1 MPVSKT
7 VGARIKRR
15 EDPRLIQGLA
25 HYVDDIKLPDTL
37 HVAILRSPY
46 AHARINAI
54 DTAAAQNL
62 PGVKAVVTGDDI
74 KDTIGGIPC
83 AATDP
88 EGFPG
93 IKVPHHPVLAT
104 DKVRFVGEP
113 IAAVAATDAYIARD
127 ALDLIEVDCDPL
139 DAVNS
144 ADAALAEGA
153 PVLHEDWD
161 DNLAFTWQIAG
172 GDIDAA
178 FAEADHIV
186 SQRIDHQRLVP
197 NPIETRGVLAQY
209 TRGKDQ
215 LTLWSSTQI
224 PHLLRTQL
232 SIMLNMA
239 ENHVRVIAP
248 EVGGG
253 FGCKLNVYAEEALI
267 GHLAKQLDQPVKWI
281 ESRRENF
288 LHTIH
293 GRDQVGQVE
302 LAVNSDG
309 AILGLKYT
317 VTADVGAYYQ
327 LLTPAIPTLTG
338 LMLCGSYTFQ
348 NVQMDL
354 TAAFTNKMATDAY
367 RGAGRPEAT
376 YLIERMI
383 DIVAHD
389 LDLDPLD
396 VRRKNFIGKDAFP
409 HETGTALAYDSGD
422 YTAALDRA
430 LKMADYDALRQQ
442 QADLRA
448 RGRYLG
454 IGFSTYVEICG
465 MGPSAAMP
473 AGGWESSTVRV
484 DPTGKVTVLTGVSP
498 HGQGQETTFAQLVA
512 DGLGVDLEDIRIIH
526 GDTDAVQY
534 GIGTFGSRATAV
546 GGTAMVHAMGKIKD
560 KVIKIAAH
568 LMESNPQ
575 DIVLEDG
582 KYSVHGAPESGLSLA
597 EIAQVAHV
605 GVGLP
610 PETEPGLAESH
621 FFEPP
626 NFTYPFGTHIA
637 VVEVDADTGEVD
649 LQRYIAVDDCGNI
662 INPLIVEGQVHGG
675 IAQGVGQALYE
686 EAIYDATGQM
696 LTGSF
701 MDYALPKAHDFPRF
715 ELDNTVTPS
724 PVNPMGVKGVGEAGT
739 IGSTPAIANA
749 VIDAL
754 KPFGVRHIDLPLR
767 PEKLWKLMQE
777 RTDDSL

>member
-37 HVAILRSPY
+37 HVAILRSPH
-46 AHARINAI
+46 AHARINGINA
-54 DTAAAQNL
+54 DAAQNL
-62 PGVKAVVTGDDI
+62 PGVKAVVTGRDI
-74 KDTIGGIPC
+74 EGEVGGIPC

-113 IAAVAATDAYIARD
+113 VAAVAATSAYIARD
-127 ALDLIEVDCDPL
+127 ALDLIEVDYDPL
-139 DAVNS
+139 EAVNS
-144 ADAALAEGA
+144 PDAALADGA
-153 PVLHEDWD
+153 PILHENWD

-186 SQRIDHQRLVP
+186 SERIEHQRLVP
-197 NPIETRGVLAQY
+197 NPLETRGVLAEY
-209 TRGKDQ
+209 ARGKDQ
-215 LTLWSSTQI
+215 LTIWSSTQI

-232 SIMLNMA
+232 SVMLGMA

-267 GHLAKQLDQPVKWI
+267 GHLAKTLGQPVKWI
-281 ESRRENF
+281 EGRRENF

-293 GRDQVGQVE
+293 GRDQTGKVE
-302 LAVNSDG
+302 LAVKSAG
-309 AILGLKYT
+309 AILGLKYA

-354 TAAFTNKMATDAY
+354 KAAFTNKMATDAY

-396 VRRKNFIGKDAFP
+396 VRRKNFIAKDAFP

-430 LKMADYDALRQQ
+430 LKMADYDALRRR
-442 QADLRA
+442 QAELRQ

-512 DGLGVDLEDIRIIH
+512 DGLGVDIDDIRIIH

-575 DIVLEDG
+575 DVALEDG
-582 KYSVHGAPESGLSLA
+582 KYCVQGTPESGLSLA

-610 PETEPGLAESH
+610 PDTEPGLAESH

-662 INPLIVEGQVHGG
+662 INPLIVEGQIHGG
-675 IAQGVGQALYE
+675 IAQGVGQALCE
-686 EAIYDATGQM
+686 EAIYDDSGQM

-767 PEKLWKLMQE
+767 PEKLWKLMRE
-777 RTDDSL
+777 NKR

>member
-127 ALDLIEVDCDPL
+127 ALDLIEVDCDLL

-232 SIMLNMA
+232 SIMLDMA

-348 NVQMDL
+348 NVRMDL

-430 LKMADYDALRQQ
+430 LKMADYDALRQK

-777 RTDDSL
+777 RNDDSL